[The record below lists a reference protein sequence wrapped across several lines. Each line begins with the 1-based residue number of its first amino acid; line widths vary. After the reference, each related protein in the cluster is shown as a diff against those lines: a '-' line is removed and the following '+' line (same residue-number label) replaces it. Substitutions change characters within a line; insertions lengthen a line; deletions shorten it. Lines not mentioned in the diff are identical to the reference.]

1 MATVAELQKI
11 ADEVSEA
18 FHRPTWNIVVVDK
31 GVGKPCEVSSHR
43 IVVPRSWLANPEP
56 AKLRFGLVL
65 FEVFTERG
73 FYTTT
78 SRFSTAYTVIAL
90 AYFVLA
96 PQLVDKG
103 VYPGVVLAVF
113 ILLLAGLYGHRAVV
127 AFIRRRFITEDFL
140 KRLLEASKDPESV
153 RAYLKKEKV
162 SPEMLAKFE
171 AMVAAQG

>member
-65 FEVFTERG
+65 FEVFTEKATQPPVSPGLHGHRSRVLCPGSPVGRQRG
-73 FYTTT
+73 V
-78 SRFSTAYTVIAL
+78 S
-90 AYFVLA
+90 
-96 PQLVDKG
+96 
-103 VYPGVVLAVF
+103 GVVLAVF

-127 AFIRRRFITEDFL
+127 PSFAEGSSRRLSQTVVGSVED
-140 KRLLEASKDPESV
+140 PN
-153 RAYLKKEKV
+153 RAGLQKKEKV
-162 SPEMLAKFE
+162 AESARQ
-171 AMVAAQG
+171 VRSHGN